1 MNPESQLPADALAA
15 IHENRKIEAI
25 KLLRDHGNLGLKE
38 AKEIVDSYAP
48 EHPHLIA
55 SRQPKL
61 ETSLSRLVIL
71 GILLAAL
78 YALYRFFS

>member
-38 AKEIVDSYAP
+38 AKEIVDSYAA